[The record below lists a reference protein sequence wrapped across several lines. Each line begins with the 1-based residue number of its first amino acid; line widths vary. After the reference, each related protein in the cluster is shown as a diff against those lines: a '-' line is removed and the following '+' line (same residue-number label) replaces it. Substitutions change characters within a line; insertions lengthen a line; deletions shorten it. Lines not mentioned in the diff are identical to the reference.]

1 MDSYSRMVQFL
12 KVLLPLAAIVLLSTV
27 FLLSRSIETDV
38 TGPFSERDMDDRLK
52 GQQVTRPVYTGTTR
66 KGDEIQV
73 SASIARPGGAQDPTE
88 ASDFRGTIRFR
99 NGRVMTLDSD
109 LGSVR
114 PDRGMATFSGN
125 VVITTADGMRVTT
138 DVLNTALDEIRGDA
152 PGTVR
157 GTGPFGD
164 FTAGGMRFGTEKEDG
179 PVHILFTD
187 GVKLIYDPE
196 KPER

>member
-27 FLLSRSIETDV
+27 FLLSRGIETDV

-52 GQQVTRPVYTGTTR
+52 GQQITRPVYTGTTR

-73 SASIARPGGAQDPTE
+73 SASIARPGGAQAPTE
-88 ASDFRGTIRFR
+88 ASDFKGTIRFQ

-114 PDRGMATFSGN
+114 PDRGMATFTGN
-125 VVITTADGMRVTT
+125 VVMTTADGMRLTT
-138 DVLNTALDEIRGDA
+138 DVLNTALDEIKGDA
-152 PGTVR
+152 PGTVH
-157 GTGPFGD
+157 GTGPIGEL
-164 FTAGGMRFGTEKEDG
+164 TAGAMRFGAEKEDG

-187 GVKLIYDPE
+187 GVKLIYHPE